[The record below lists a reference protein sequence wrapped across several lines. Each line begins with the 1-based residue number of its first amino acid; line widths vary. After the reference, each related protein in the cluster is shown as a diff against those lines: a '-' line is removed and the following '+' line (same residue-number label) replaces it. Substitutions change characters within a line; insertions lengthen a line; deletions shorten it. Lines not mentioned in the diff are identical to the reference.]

1 MFLRWTNSL
10 ETLKEKHIY
19 VKPRMHNEMTREM
32 CELKI
37 EKPLK
42 FTKISICL
50 RWFLLMKPIIAF
62 RKGDQNNQVVVISH
76 GALRFEANL
85 SSKEILASSF
95 CFFAFLLFSLFI
107 DK

>member
-62 RKGDQNNQVVVISH
+62 RKGDQNNQVVVISD
-76 GALRFEANL
+76 GAFRFEANL
-85 SSKEILASSF
+85 EQSRGEVLAGSLCFCLSS
-95 CFFAFLLFSLFI
+95 LLI
-107 DK
+107 NDT